1 MKDIYSLKEISKY
14 LDLSESFVRNL
25 VRTKSIPYFRL
36 GNRLKFD
43 INEIN
48 EWINDLSKKEKR
60 NDILFDV

>member
-25 VRTKSIPYFRL
+25 VRAKSIPYFRL

-48 EWINDLSKKEKR
+48 KWINDLSKKEKR
-60 NDILFDV
+60 NNILFDV